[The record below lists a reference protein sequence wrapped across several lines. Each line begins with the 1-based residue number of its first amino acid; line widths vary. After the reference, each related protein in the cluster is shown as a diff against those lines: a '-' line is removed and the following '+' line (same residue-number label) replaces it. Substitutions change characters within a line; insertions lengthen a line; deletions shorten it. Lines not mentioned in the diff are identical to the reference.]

1 MRTSILLWSAGSG
14 LIVGVLADLLLTG
27 AVLLIASFLPDSTPR
42 GAQRIAQT
50 AFWVHLALIPLAAAV
65 LGYLEGQLKA
75 R

>member
-27 AVLLIASFLPDSTPR
+27 AVLLIASLLPDSAPR

-50 AFWVHLALIPLAAAV
+50 AFWVLLALIPLAAAV

-75 R
+75 S